1 MLYRSIYLY
10 SFFFLVFGLVCC
22 FTLLCPTKQNIEQ
35 YQLSLSPYS
44 DLSSR
49 KERVTY
55 IKTGSVK
62 DIFSQDKI
70 SIRRYK
76 VSCPKA
82 LVHIEQKKNTPHI
95 SEFLE
100 DTTILLQ
107 EQEGTKSNCRLFQA
121 ETAFY
126 DYNAKTLY
134 SPELYFSLFDS
145 FFPNPEEVQW
155 RGIAKKATL
164 LLKKRSSPILQTNFT
179 TFFNPQESTKS
190 L

>member
-1 MLYRSIYLY
+1 MLYKSIYLY
-10 SFFFLVFGLVCC
+10 SFFFLTFGFTFC
-22 FTLLCPTKQNIEQ
+22 FKLICPTKENIKQ
-35 YQLSLSPYS
+35 YQLSLPPYK

-55 IKTGSVK
+55 IKTGAIK
-62 DIFSQDKI
+62 DIFSQDKT

-82 LVHIEQKKNTPHI
+82 IVHIEQKKNTPHI

-100 DTTILLQ
+100 DVTILLQ
-107 EQEGTKSNCRLFQA
+107 EQEGTKSNCRVFHA

-126 DYNAKTLY
+126 DYHAKTLF

-145 FFPNPEEVQW
+145 FFPNPEETQW
-155 RGIAKKATL
+155 QGIAKQATL
-164 LLKKRSSPILQTNFT
+164 LLKKRSTPILQTGFT
-179 TFFNPQESTKS
+179 IFFTPEN

>member
-55 IKTGSVK
+55 IKTGAVK

-82 LVHIEQKKNTPHI
+82 LVHIEQKKKYSSYIRIFRRYNNPFARARRDKKQLPTIP
-95 SEFLE
+95 SGNCFL
-100 DTTILLQ
+100 
-107 EQEGTKSNCRLFQA
+107 
-121 ETAFY
+121 
-126 DYNAKTLY
+126 
-134 SPELYFSLFDS
+134 
-145 FFPNPEEVQW
+145 
-155 RGIAKKATL
+155 
-164 LLKKRSSPILQTNFT
+164 
-179 TFFNPQESTKS
+179 
-190 L
+190 